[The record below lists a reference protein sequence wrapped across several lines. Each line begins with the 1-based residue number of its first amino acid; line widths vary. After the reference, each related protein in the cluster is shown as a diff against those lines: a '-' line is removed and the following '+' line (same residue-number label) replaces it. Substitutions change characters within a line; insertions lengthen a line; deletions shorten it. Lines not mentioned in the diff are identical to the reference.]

1 MVIIRKGKIR
11 DCKDLLTVYQTTRWF
26 YRTIPDGFKTVE
38 QIKKEHKS
46 VGFKNWGW
54 LVAEVDNTVVGEIV
68 FRIEKN
74 PTSGRLGIIRNL
86 DVDVRYQKKG
96 IGTKLTLECEQ
107 ILKDR
112 RALRVVTTTPPEAY
126 NYWMKIAYFARGSL
140 LTISSPITKIP
151 KIKPRRIKTTEL
163 KKVTKLPK
171 STAFSNF
178 AIPGAMVEMI
188 SEIVDY
194 KTKGRLFEFHLD
206 DKLLGSGVIIRRD
219 DGLANF
225 IVDATKA
232 GSKHLDYIV
241 SKTASAASRW
251 KCTRISSTIPKDKL
265 SLYDNIQKW
274 SIETARAI
282 PVTKLLS

>member
-26 YRTIPDGFKTVE
+26 YRTTPDGFRTVE

-54 LVAEVDNTVVGEIV
+54 LVAEIDGTVVGEIV

-74 PTSGRLGIIRNL
+74 PISGRLGIIRNL
-86 DVDVRYQKKG
+86 DIDVRYQKKG
-96 IGTKLTLECEQ
+96 IGTKLTVECER
-107 ILKDR
+107 ILEER
-112 RALRVVTTTPPEAY
+112 RALRVVATTPPEAY
-126 NYWMKIAYFARGSL
+126 NYWMKVAYFARGSL
-140 LTISSPITKIP
+140 LTISSPLAKIS

-163 KKVTKLPK
+163 KEVVKLPK

-178 AIPGAMVEMI
+178 AVPGAMLEMI
-188 SEIVDY
+188 SKIVDY

-219 DGLANF
+219 DGLADF

-232 GSKHLDYIV
+232 GSNYFDFIV
-241 SKTASAASRW
+241 SKTASAATRL
-251 KCTRISSTIPKDKL
+251 KCTRISSTIPQDQL
-265 SLYDNIQKW
+265 SRYNDIQKW
-274 SIETARAI
+274 STEIARTI